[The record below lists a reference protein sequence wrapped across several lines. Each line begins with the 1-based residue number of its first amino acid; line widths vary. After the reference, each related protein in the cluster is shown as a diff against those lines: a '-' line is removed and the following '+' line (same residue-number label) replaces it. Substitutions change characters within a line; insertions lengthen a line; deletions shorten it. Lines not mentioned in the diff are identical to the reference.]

1 MREEKQTI
9 PWSIVYGSAGYKNL
23 SAIETLQRKAVRV
36 LTRSAYNAHSDPLF
50 KHCQRHNGPR
60 VLTPY
65 LE

>member
-9 PWSIVYGSAGYKNL
+9 PWSIVYGSAGSKNL

-50 KHCQRHNGPR
+50 KNTQN
-60 VLTPY
+60 T
-65 LE
+65 ET

>member
-50 KHCQRHNGPR
+50 KNTQN
-60 VLTPY
+60 T
-65 LE
+65 ET